1 MQILS
6 INYFKIRDKF
16 EDDSELEE
24 RLNEVNINIGNI

>member
-6 INYFKIRDKF
+6 INYFKIR
-16 EDDSELEE
+16 ENLNDDSELEE